1 MNKKLFEDIGKRV
14 KKRRIELGYT
24 QEYLAEKMDVSI
36 QMISGTE
43 SGKKALKLE
52 NFIKFCE
59 ILETTPDYLIKGR
72 DPASILI
79 EEMKQLTDTQI
90 ERINA
95 VIKQC
100 IEMCKEQ
107 NEQSEYSIQFTLYTK
122 LLTYIE
128 YEIYNFYRE

>member
-52 NFIKFCE
+52 KFIKFCE

-79 EEMKQLTDTQI
+79 EEMEQLTDTQI
-90 ERINA
+90 KRINA

-107 NEQSEYSIQFTLYTK
+107 NE
-122 LLTYIE
+122 
-128 YEIYNFYRE
+128 

>member
-14 KKRRIELGYT
+14 KKRRIEFGYT

-107 NEQSEYSIQFTLYTK
+107 NEQ
-122 LLTYIE
+122 
-128 YEIYNFYRE
+128 

>member
-14 KKRRIELGYT
+14 KKRRIEHGYT

-107 NEQSEYSIQFTLYTK
+107 NE
-122 LLTYIE
+122 
-128 YEIYNFYRE
+128 

>member
-1 MNKKLFEDIGKRV
+1 MNKKLFEYIGKRV

-79 EEMKQLTDTQI
+79 EEMEQLTDTQI
-90 ERINA
+90 KRINA

-107 NEQSEYSIQFTLYTK
+107 NE
-122 LLTYIE
+122 
-128 YEIYNFYRE
+128 